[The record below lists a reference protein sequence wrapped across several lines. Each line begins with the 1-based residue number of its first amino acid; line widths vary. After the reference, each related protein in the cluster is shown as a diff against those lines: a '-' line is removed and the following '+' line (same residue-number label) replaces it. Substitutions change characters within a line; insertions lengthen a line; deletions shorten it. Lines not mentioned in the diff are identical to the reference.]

1 MDFGKIYEKKR
12 EVKKTDKVKHIVI
25 CAFAVLLV
33 ILFSLDGDRLF
44 VGFSEMLGLCDK
56 RDKAVAAIDFINVGQ
71 GSCSLISS
79 DNEYALVDTG
89 TETYE
94 GIAPFNRLKN
104 YGAGSIKYV
113 FITHCHNDHIGGLFG
128 LISNF
133 KVENVVVYDKPVGDE
148 AVGFYQKASEYCEQ
162 YGINVICP
170 QNGMEFKL
178 GKGSITAYIPPNG
191 LLDTDENACTV
202 YCGKFGETRA
212 LFMGDSGFTEEDLLL
227 NEGFDLSCDIL
238 AVGHHGSKYSTGV
251 RLLDEVSPKAAVIS
265 FGYNTY
271 GHPTQETLQ
280 RLEQNGCE
288 YFYTFGDSKLCAEI
302 YNSGFEMITTANISE
317 HA

>member
-104 YGAGSIKYV
+104 YGADSIKYV

-148 AVGFYQKASEYCEQ
+148 AVGFY
-162 YGINVICP
+162 
-170 QNGMEFKL
+170 
-178 GKGSITAYIPPNG
+178 
-191 LLDTDENACTV
+191 
-202 YCGKFGETRA
+202 
-212 LFMGDSGFTEEDLLL
+212 
-227 NEGFDLSCDIL
+227 
-238 AVGHHGSKYSTGV
+238 
-251 RLLDEVSPKAAVIS
+251 
-265 FGYNTY
+265 
-271 GHPTQETLQ
+271 
-280 RLEQNGCE
+280 
-288 YFYTFGDSKLCAEI
+288 
-302 YNSGFEMITTANISE
+302 
-317 HA
+317 

>member
-12 EVKKTDKVKHIVI
+12 EVKKTDKVKHLVI

-33 ILFSLDGDRLF
+33 ILFSLDGGRLF
-44 VGFSEMLGLCDK
+44 IGFSEMLGLCDK

-113 FITHCHNDHIGGLFG
+113 FITHCHSDHIGGLFG

-162 YGINVICP
+162 YGVNVICP
-170 QNGMEFKL
+170 QNGMEFKV

-191 LLDTDENACTV
+191 LLIPMKTPAPYIAGNSAKREPFLWATA
-202 YCGKFGETRA
+202 A
-212 LFMGDSGFTEEDLLL
+212 LPRRIFCLMKVLIFP
-227 NEGFDLSCDIL
+227 
-238 AVGHHGSKYSTGV
+238 A
-251 RLLDEVSPKAAVIS
+251 
-265 FGYNTY
+265 
-271 GHPTQETLQ
+271 
-280 RLEQNGCE
+280 
-288 YFYTFGDSKLCAEI
+288 TFWRWG
-302 YNSGFEMITTANISE
+302 TTAASIQQVCGCSMRYLRRQR
-317 HA
+317 

>member
-12 EVKKTDKVKHIVI
+12 EVKKADKVKRIII

-33 ILFSLDGDRLF
+33 ILFSLDGGRLF
-44 VGFSEMLGLCDK
+44 FRFSQMLGLRDK
-56 RDKAVAAIDFINVGQ
+56 RDDAVAAIDFINVGQ

-79 DNEYALVDTG
+79 GNEYALVDTG
-89 TETYE
+89 TETYD
-94 GIAPFNRLKN
+94 GIFPFNRLKN
-104 YGAGSIKYV
+104 YGADSIKYI
-113 FITHCHNDHIGGLFG
+113 FITHCHSDHIGGLFG
-128 LISNF
+128 LISDF

-148 AVGFYQKASEYCEQ
+148 AVGFYQKASEYCEK

-170 QNGMEFKL
+170 QNGMEFKV
-178 GKGSITAYIPPNG
+178 GKGSITAYVPPVG
-191 LLDTDENACTV
+191 LSDTDENACTV
-202 YCGKFGETRA
+202 YRGKLGETRA

-271 GHPTQETLQ
+271 GHPTKETLQ

-288 YFYTFGDSKLCAEI
+288 YFYTFGDSELCAEI
-302 YNSGFEMITTANISE
+302 YNSGFEMITNRDIE
-317 HA
+317 EGK